1 MLSLVLNTHC
11 LFSLRSEV
19 DDFSVARYLLT
30 SLNVKKGKF
39 LGNQISH
46 FILRHKIEFIHYLVF
61 NQLSKFNRLQNGKP
75 PVMTERKRTA
85 SRNLSVWILKVW
97 KRYLAIYPSLKK
109 HLFPKHKR
117 TVITIKVNLQK
128 SNDILHFNF
137 IL

>member
-19 DDFSVARYLLT
+19 DDFSVTKYLLT

-85 SRNLSVWILKVW
+85 SRNLSVWILKV
-97 KRYLAIYPSLKK
+97 
-109 HLFPKHKR
+109 
-117 TVITIKVNLQK
+117 
-128 SNDILHFNF
+128 
-137 IL
+137 